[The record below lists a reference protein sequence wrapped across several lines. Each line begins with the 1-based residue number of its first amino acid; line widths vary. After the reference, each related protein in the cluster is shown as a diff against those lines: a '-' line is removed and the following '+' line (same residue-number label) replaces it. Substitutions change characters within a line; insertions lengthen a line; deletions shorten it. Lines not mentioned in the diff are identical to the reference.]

1 MLAFDNRS
9 SCLKASLM
17 EAVISESL
25 TLGPRR
31 ALSLRLVLALVLV
44 SLLEPPP
51 SPTQAGEG
59 QGGEKSE
66 NEKRVYAFV
75 RSPWAETQ
83 GVRTDFCT
91 SPAAGLAARITHPA
105 WLKPALHQLE
115 PAV

>member
-51 SPTQAGEG
+51 SPTQAV
-59 QGGEKSE
+59 
-66 NEKRVYAFV
+66 RV
-75 RSPWAETQ
+75 R
-83 GVRTDFCT
+83 
-91 SPAAGLAARITHPA
+91 AAR
-105 WLKPALHQLE
+105 KRE
-115 PAV
+115 